1 MGRPSTRDKV
11 ISSAWFG
18 QVARPPVSLRL
29 AAPYLTTMS
38 VSICNRG
45 IDMLLADRA
54 TPAARGDMEW
64 EFRMT
69 GIGESGLLSTA
80 GDVLITGNREGYLLV
95 LDSFP
100 GKNLVLINLGGTVVV
115 LPITFPVG
123 GKLRIAIASG
133 NSMFVFGL
141 RD

>member
-1 MGRPSTRDKV
+1 
-11 ISSAWFG
+11 
-18 QVARPPVSLRL
+18 
-29 AAPYLTTMS
+29 
-38 VSICNRG
+38 
-45 IDMLLADRA
+45 MLLADRA
-54 TPAARGDMEW
+54 TPAATGDMEW

-115 LPITFPVG
+115 LPITFTVD